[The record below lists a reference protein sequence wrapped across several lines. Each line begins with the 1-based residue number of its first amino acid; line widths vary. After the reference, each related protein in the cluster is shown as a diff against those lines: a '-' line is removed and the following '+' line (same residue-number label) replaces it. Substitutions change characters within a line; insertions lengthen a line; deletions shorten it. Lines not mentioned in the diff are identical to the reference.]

1 MGAEAVIV
9 GIAGRRG
16 SGKSTMAR
24 RLLERCHR
32 LVIWDPM
39 AEHSWCPNRLSSPV
53 RLERFLTWADPQ
65 DAFAARYVPEH
76 ADLVGEFE
84 DVCELVFDFG
94 RLVFGI
100 EEVPMLCTPGALP
113 GQFDRLVRLGRHE
126 RVSMVWTAQRMVEV
140 ARRLT
145 AATDYFVLFSH
156 TEPRDLDGIAERCGA
171 EVARQVADLP
181 RHGWLV
187 WDAVEGKTV
196 GLDKLVRELARL
208 SRRLS
213 PNKVVTIPVTTGD
226 LQASGA

>member
-1 MGAEAVIV
+1 MAAQAVIV

-100 EEVPMLCTPGALP
+100 EEVPMLCTPGSLP

-171 EVARQVADLP
+171 EVARQVARLG
-181 RHGWLV
+181 RHGHVV
-187 WDAVEGKTV
+187 WDVVSAANVPVERV
-196 GLDKLVRELARL
+196 VRELVRL

>member
-39 AEHSWCPNRLSSPV
+39 AEHSWCPNRLSSLV
-53 RLERFLTWADPQ
+53 RLERFLAWADPQ
-65 DAFAARYVPEH
+65 DSFAARYVPEQ
-76 ADLVGEFE
+76 ADLVEEFE
-84 DVCELVFDFG
+84 DVCELVFDYG
-94 RLVFGI
+94 RLVFGV
-100 EEVPMLCTPGALP
+100 EEVAMLCTPGALP

-171 EVARQVADLP
+171 GVARQVAELP
-181 RHGWLV
+181 RHGRVV
-187 WDAVEGKTV
+187 WNAVEGRTESV
-196 GLDKLVRELARL
+196 DRVIGELVRM
-208 SRRLS
+208 SRDMSGRQ
-213 PNKVVTIPVTTGD
+213 VVTSNVTSGD
-226 LQASGA
+226 RQVFAG

>member
-1 MGAEAVIV
+1 MAAQAVIV

-53 RLERFLTWADPQ
+53 RLERFLMWADPQ

-196 GLDKLVRELARL
+196 GLDKLVRELVRL

>member
-126 RVSMVWTAQRMVEV
+126 RVSIVWTAQRMVEV

-171 EVARQVADLP
+171 GVARQVADLP

-187 WDAVEGKTV
+187 WDAVEGKKV
-196 GLDKLVRELARL
+196 GLDKLVRELVRL

>member
-1 MGAEAVIV
+1 MAAEAVIV

-16 SGKSTMAR
+16 SGKSTMAQ

-32 LVIWDPM
+32 LLVWDAM
-39 AEHSWCPNRLSSPV
+39 GEHAWCPNCLSSV
-53 RLERFLTWADPQ
+53 ERLERFLAWADPQ
-65 DAFAARYVPEH
+65 DVFAARYLPER
-76 ADLVGEFE
+76 AGLVDDFE
-84 DVCELVFDFG
+84 AVCELVFDYG

-100 EEVPMLCTPGALP
+100 EEVAMLCTPSALP
-113 GQFDRLVRLGRHE
+113 DEFDRLVRLGRHQ
-126 RVSMVWTAQRMVEV
+126 RVSLVWTAQRIVEV

-156 TEPRDLDGIAERCGA
+156 TEPRDLNGIAERCGA

-196 GLDKLVRELARL
+196 RLDKLVRELVRL
-208 SRRLS
+208 SRDMSRGE
-213 PNKVVTIPVTTGD
+213 VVTSRVTSRD
-226 LQASGA
+226 LQASGL